1 MSDKR
6 QELYDRIRKSSRH
19 QVELEEMTR
28 LGFWKPES
36 GAHRIPDEL
45 FKKTNELRAE
55 LNKLTAQDRRF
66 QNRETALIEIRK
78 KKLAE
83 SREKQKATKERREA
97 ERKARAT
104 AWEKRKTEEILYLGP
119 KVSNNLNKLT
129 SDPARLSRHGLPDF
143 KNHLALAEA
152 METTIGELRFLSYDR
167 DVTKVSHYRR
177 FLIPKKAGGTRLISA
192 PMPRLKT
199 AQHWLLENIL
209 SKVPLHENAHG
220 FRPDHSIL
228 TNAAPHQKANVVINL
243 DLKDFFPNVTLP
255 RVIGLYK
262 SLGYSPSIATI
273 FALLSTEPPVQDTR
287 LDGETWHVAT
297 SVRHLPQ
304 GAPTSPT
311 ITNLLCRRLDCR
323 LTGIAKKHGFT
334 YTRYA
339 DDLTFSGPQR
349 DASRKIL
356 WHVRKVIEEEGFI
369 VHPDKVRTMGR
380 GRRQEVTG
388 LTVNDKPAVSREDIR
403 AYRSLL
409 HRLETKGPAACTW
422 RGTSDRILAKVDGY
436 RSYLI
441 MVDKERYASLCQK
454 AEALLKRYGFKQEI
468 RHPRKPSGT
477 APPPLPVSDNKPEGF
492 LGKFRKFLWG
502 K

>member
-1 MSDKR
+1 MTNKR
-6 QELYDRIRKSSRH
+6 QELYDRIRQSSRQ

-36 GAHRIPDEL
+36 GEHTMPDEL
-45 FKKTNELRAE
+45 IQKVNKLRKE
-55 LNKLTAQDRRF
+55 LNQLNAQDRRY
-66 QNRETALIEIRK
+66 QNREAALIEIRK
-78 KKLAE
+78 EKMAE
-83 SREKQKATKERREA
+83 SRERQKATKERREA
-97 ERKARAT
+97 ERQARAA
-104 AWEKRKTEEILYLGP
+104 AWEKRKAEEILYLGP
-119 KVSNNLNKLT
+119 KVSNQLNKLT
-129 SDPARLSRHGLPDF
+129 SDLARLAKHALPDF
-143 KNHLALAEA
+143 KTHLALAEA
-152 METTIGELRFLSYDR
+152 MATTIGELRFLSYDR
-167 DVTKVSHYRR
+167 DVSKVSHYRR

-192 PMPRLKT
+192 PMPRLKS
-199 AQHWLLENIL
+199 AQHWLLENII

-228 TNAAPHQKANVVINL
+228 TNSAPHQQSNIVINL

-273 FALLSTEPPVQDTR
+273 FALISTEPPVQDAK

-311 ITNLLCRRLDCR
+311 ITNLLCRRLDFR
-323 LTGIAKKHGFT
+323 LTGIAKKHGYT

-339 DDLTFSGPQR
+339 DDLTFSGADR
-349 DASRKIL
+349 EASRKIL

-369 VHPDKVRTMGR
+369 VHPGKVRTMGR

-388 LTVNDKPAVSREDIR
+388 LTVNQKPAIAREDIR

-409 HRLETKGPAACTW
+409 HRLETKGPDGCTW

-441 MVDKERYASLCQK
+441 MVDKERHTALCQK
-454 AEALLKRYGFKQEI
+454 AETLLKRHGFKQEI
-468 RHPRKPSGT
+468 RHPKKSAST
-477 APPPLPVSDNKPEGF
+477 PPPLPREKQGSFLSKIRGF
-492 LGKFRKFLWG
+492 FGK
-502 K
+502 